1 MLKSL
6 VVHLAA
12 IAVSAFVAWVLV
24 NAFDAWYFDKEAR
37 REAKRRRQEGR
48 YE

>member
-1 MLKSL
+1 MKTLIA
-6 VVHLAA
+6 LA
-12 IAVSAFVAWVLV
+12 ISAFVAWILV
-24 NAFDAWYFDKEAR
+24 NAFDAWYVDKEAH